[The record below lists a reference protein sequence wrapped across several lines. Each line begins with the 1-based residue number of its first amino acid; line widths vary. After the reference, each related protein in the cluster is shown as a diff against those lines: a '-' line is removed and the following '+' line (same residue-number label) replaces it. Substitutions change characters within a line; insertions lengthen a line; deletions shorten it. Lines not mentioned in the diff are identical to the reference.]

1 MSTANYSLINKCG
14 PALQDQCL
22 MQCAFELSSCAI
34 LVYVFEQ
41 FFKKNK
47 LKINISHFFEVEK
60 GKKLESGYILCKIQ
74 DPDPD

>member
-34 LVYVFEQ
+34 TVYVFEYSS
-41 FFKKNK
+41 
-47 LKINISHFFEVEK
+47 LRRIN
-60 GKKLESGYILCKIQ
+60 
-74 DPDPD
+74 